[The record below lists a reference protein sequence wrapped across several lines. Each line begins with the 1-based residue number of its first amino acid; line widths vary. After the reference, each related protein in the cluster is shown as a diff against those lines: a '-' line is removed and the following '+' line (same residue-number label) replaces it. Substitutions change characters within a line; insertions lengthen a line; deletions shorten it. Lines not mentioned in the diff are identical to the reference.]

1 MFWAILFGFVV
12 VAFASGWCLLKG
24 RHGIAICLALLMA
37 GGAMALV
44 AEMLVPF
51 AK

>member
-37 GGAMALV
+37 GGGDGVGCRNAGAV
-44 AEMLVPF
+44 R
-51 AK
+51 